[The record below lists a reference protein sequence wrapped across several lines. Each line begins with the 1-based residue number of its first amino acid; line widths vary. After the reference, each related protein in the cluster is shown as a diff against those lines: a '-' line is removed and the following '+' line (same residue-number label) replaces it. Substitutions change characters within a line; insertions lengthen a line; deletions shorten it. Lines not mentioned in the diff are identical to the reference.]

1 MDRKMWSVEFGS
13 WSLECVVRNVEC
25 GVCKESGP
33 SSVECAILDYER
45 GVWTVGRG
53 V

>member
-1 MDRKMWSVEFGS
+1 MECGVWIVEFGV
-13 WSLECVVRNVEC
+13 CVVRNVEC